1 MPACYGR
8 SGIAIMDSS
17 HTELLA
23 GLALDLVVKGAIDS
37 EAVART
43 AAEIAAQPGG
53 NAIASELLR
62 LEAAAREHDGG
73 GEAVIGLAAGI
84 QALADR
90 LRPDPT
96 QGEIGSVL
104 LYDRSAGPAVMDI
117 FLDEARGRV
126 VEVETA
132 LLALEKHPDDR
143 AQLDIAFRAM
153 HNLKGESAALEVV
166 SLRELAH
173 RAEDL
178 LSAARSVGLLPDRH
192 CAALLRAVDGLRAV
206 VERLAEDNAAPSATP
221 LPLPGAWRRGLD
233 AVRNPEAEPIA
244 VGSST
249 STRLPTVNVGQLAS
263 DKVPAASEWLADLPG
278 EADLRRWLQLQ
289 AVLSTVTHDDRAG
302 RALAVEHIAA
312 HEGEAVRVPIQR
324 LDALLALVDE
334 LRRLHPQLAHEK
346 TGERLRAHGRLR
358 TLLDRLQQ
366 ESLDLRLVPLAD
378 TFQRLHRVGRDTAK
392 QVGKDIDLQANHG
405 GVELDKNVLDRLASP
420 LMHLVRNAIDHGLE
434 ANAARD
440 AAGKPHL
447 GLITIDAVQR
457 GNRVEITVADDG
469 AGLDPTR
476 ILAKA
481 RARGLWKEGQPE
493 TAELIHPLIFLPG
506 FSTAE
511 KVSEVSGRG
520 VGLDVVRAVV
530 QEFDGAIRIHTEL
543 GKGTRFTVDVPM
555 TMALQDALVV
565 RCAGQRV
572 VIFQNHVRE
581 TMLVRDDTVRTVM
594 GSGRLLLWRG
604 QTIPL
609 VDLHG
614 FLDPALPDA
623 TATTALVIADV
634 GQPFALGIDEVIG
647 AQRLL
652 VRPLGDTLRDTPGL
666 AGGCLLEDGALAL
679 VIDPVGAMRHALRR
693 RLMPKTSVS

>member
-1 MPACYGR
+1 
-8 SGIAIMDSS
+8 MDTSL
-17 HTELLA
+17 TELLA
-23 GLALDLVVKGAIDS
+23 GLALDLVVKGGIDS
-37 EAVART
+37 EAVARA
-43 AAEIAAQPGG
+43 AAEIVVQPGG
-53 NAIASELLR
+53 SAIASELLR
-62 LEAAAREHDGG
+62 LEAAAREHGGG
-73 GEAVIGLAAGI
+73 GEAVLGLAAGI

-96 QGEIGSVL
+96 LGEVGTVL
-104 LYDRSAGPAVMDI
+104 LYDRSAGPAVMEI

-126 VEVETA
+126 IEVETA
-132 LLALEKHPDDR
+132 LLALEKRPDDR
-143 AQLDIAFRAM
+143 AQLDTAFRAM
-153 HNLKGESAALEVV
+153 HNLKGESAALEVI
-166 SLRELAH
+166 SLRELSH

-206 VERLAEDNAAPSATP
+206 VERLVEDNAAPSATP
-221 LPLPGAWRRGLD
+221 PPLPKAWRRGLD
-233 AVRNPEAEPIA
+233 AVRNPEAEPIV
-244 VGSST
+244 VGSTT
-249 STRLPTVNVGQLAS
+249 SARLPVVGVGQMAS
-263 DKVPAASEWLADLPG
+263 EKAPAASVWTADLPG

-289 AVLSTVTHDDRAG
+289 AVLSTVKNDDRAG
-302 RALAVEHIAA
+302 RAVAAEHVPA
-312 HEGEAVRVPIQR
+312 HEGEAVRVPVQR

-334 LRRLHPQLAHEK
+334 LRRLHPLLAHEK

-434 ANAARD
+434 SNAARA
-440 AAGKPHL
+440 AAGKPPL
-447 GLITIDAVQR
+447 GTITIDAVQR
-457 GNRVEITVADDG
+457 GNRVEISVADDG
-469 AGLDPTR
+469 AGLDPAR

-493 TAELIHPLIFLPG
+493 TPETIHPLIFLPG

-530 QEFDGAIRIHTEL
+530 QELDGSIRIHTEL
-543 GKGTRFTVDVPM
+543 GKGARFTVDVPM

-572 VIFQNHVRE
+572 VVVQNHVRE

-604 QTIPL
+604 QAIPL

-614 FLDPALPDA
+614 FLDPTLPDA
-623 TATTALVIADV
+623 TASTALVIAGV

-652 VRPLGDTLRDTPGL
+652 VRPLGDTLRDAPGL

-679 VIDPVGAMRHALRR
+679 VIDPAGAMRHALRR
-693 RLMPKTSVS
+693 RLIPAAAAGKPL